1 MYTEISNPMDYRAGF
16 YIRLSKEDDREER
29 KLESES
35 VTNQRNLLAEF
46 AQQHRLDV
54 VDTYIDDGYSGTT
67 FDRPDFQRMIADIQT
82 GKINMVLTKDM
93 SRLGRDYIQTGYY
106 MEQFFPRLGVRYISL
121 LDGVDTGIDSTAN
134 DITPFRAIMND
145 MYAKDISKKITSVKR
160 DKQKRGQFIGW
171 KPSYGYRQSP
181 ESKNVLV
188 PDDEAAHV
196 VRRMFSL
203 ALSGMSC
210 RQIAA
215 RLNEERVPPPA
226 VYAGLT
232 PARTGPYS
240 GQWATERVNATLKN
254 EMYIGNMVQGR
265 MRKVSYKVDECRRMP
280 QEQWIIVEDT
290 HEPLVS
296 REVFDKVQMLIES
309 RQRTRSRTYDF
320 LLKGLIFC
328 HECGYPL
335 GVINRKSGG
344 RELLYF
350 VCRTYQRFTK
360 ESACT
365 CHCVRVEAVTAAI
378 MEEIARVCRQYLDPE
393 TCKRLAQEEIAA
405 SDSQAER
412 ERELAQLQGKLDKL
426 TANLDRMY
434 SEKLS
439 GLLDDADFQRIYGK
453 IKQERGQLEGRIRQ
467 LQRPAPV
474 KNAEQQAQELVARFL
489 ATAEDN
495 RELLVSLVE
504 RIELT
509 ESKDIKLFFRF
520 PQLNQE

>member
-1 MYTEISNPMDYRAGF
+1 MCHNIVS
-16 YIRLSKEDDREER
+16 
-29 KLESES
+29 
-35 VTNQRNLLAEF
+35 
-46 AQQHRLDV
+46 
-54 VDTYIDDGYSGTT
+54 
-67 FDRPDFQRMIADIQT
+67 
-82 GKINMVLTKDM
+82 
-93 SRLGRDYIQTGYY
+93 
-106 MEQFFPRLGVRYISL
+106 
-121 LDGVDTGIDSTAN
+121 
-134 DITPFRAIMND
+134 
-145 MYAKDISKKITSVKR
+145 AK
-160 DKQKRGQFIGW
+160 
-171 KPSYGYRQSP
+171 PPYGYRQSP

-188 PDDEAAHV
+188 PDVEAAAV

-215 RLNEERVPPPA
+215 LLNEEGVPPPA
-226 VYAGLT
+226 VYAGLN

-254 EMYIGNMVQGR
+254 EVYIGNMVQGR

-280 QEQWIIVEDT
+280 PEQWVIVEDT

-309 RQRTRSRTYDF
+309 RQRTRSRTYEF

-365 CHCVRVEAVTAAI
+365 CHCVRVETATAAI
-378 MEEIARVCRQYLDPE
+378 MEEIARVCRHYLDPE
-393 TCKRLAQEEIAA
+393 TCERLAREEIKA
-405 SDSQAER
+405 SGGKAER
-412 ERELAQLQGKLDKL
+412 EKELAALQGKSAKL
-426 TANLDRMY
+426 TAQLDRMY
-434 SEKLS
+434 DDKLA
-439 GLLDDADFQRIYGK
+439 GTLDDDDFQRLYAK
-453 IKQERGQLEGRIRQ
+453 IKQERGKLEARIRQ
-467 LQRPAPV
+467 LQRPAAEV
-474 KNAEQQAQELVARFL
+474 SAEQQAQELVAKFL

-509 ESKDIKLFFRF
+509 EAKDIKVFFRF
-520 PQLNQE
+520 PQLKQT

>member
-1 MYTEISNPMDYRAGF
+1 MDYRAGF
-16 YIRLSKEDDREER
+16 YIRLSKEDDKEDRE
-29 KLESES
+29 KESES
-35 VTNQRNLLAEF
+35 ITNQRSLLTEF
-46 AQQHRLDV
+46 AHKHRLDV

-67 FDRPDFQRMIADIQT
+67 FNRPEFQRMIADIQA

-106 MEQFFPRLGVRYISL
+106 MEQFFPRQGVRYISL

-160 DKQKRGQFIGW
+160 DKQRKGEFIGW
-171 KPSYGYRQSP
+171 KPPYGYRQSP

-188 PDDEAAHV
+188 PDEEAAAV
-196 VRRMFSL
+196 VHHMFSM
-203 ALSGMSC
+203 ALTGVSC

-215 RLNEERVPPPA
+215 SLNAEGVPPPA

-232 PARTGPYS
+232 PAKTGPYS

-254 EMYIGNMVQGR
+254 EVYIGNMVQGR
-265 MRKVSYKVDECRRMP
+265 MQKVSYKVDECRRMP
-280 QEQWIIVEDT
+280 PEQWVVVEGT
-290 HEPLVS
+290 HKPLVS
-296 REVFDKVQMLIES
+296 REVFDKVQLLIES

-335 GVINRKSGG
+335 GVICRKSGD
-344 RELLYF
+344 REMLYL
-350 VCRTYQRFTK
+350 VCRTYQRFTQ

-365 CHCVRVEAVTAAI
+365 CHCIRLEKVTKAVLD
-378 MEEIARVCRQYLDPE
+378 EINRVCLHWLNPKA
-393 TCKRLAQEEIAA
+393 CKQLAEQELTVA
-405 SDSQAER
+405 SGQKER
-412 ERELAQLQGKLDKL
+412 EREVARLQIKLQTLNDKLDRVYKDKL
-426 TANLDRMY
+426 A
-434 SEKLS
+434 
-439 GLLDDADFQRIYGK
+439 GVLDDADFQRVYTSL
-453 IKQERGQLEGRIRQ
+453 KQERSQLEERLHLMERKPGSSMSID
-467 LQRPAPV
+467 
-474 KNAEQQAQELVARFL
+474 EQAQLLVSRFL
-489 ATAEDN
+489 ATAEEN

-509 ESKDIKLFFRF
+509 DAKDIKIFFRF
-520 PQLNQE
+520 PQLELDK

>member
-1 MYTEISNPMDYRAGF
+1 MDYRAGF
-16 YIRLSKEDDREER
+16 YIRLSKEDDKSEKEDRE
-29 KLESES
+29 KESES
-35 VTNQRNLLAEF
+35 VTNQRSLLAGF

-54 VDTYIDDGYSGTT
+54 VDTYIDDGYSGTS
-67 FDRPDFQRMIADIQT
+67 FDRPEFKRMIADIET

-106 MEQFFPRLGVRYISL
+106 MEQFFPRQGVRYISL
-121 LDGVDTGIDSTAN
+121 LDGVDTGTDSTAN

-160 DKQKRGQFIGW
+160 DKQRRGQFIGW
-171 KPSYGYRQSP
+171 KPAYGYRQSP
-181 ESKNVLV
+181 ESKNVIV
-188 PDDEAAHV
+188 PDEEAAQV
-196 VRRMFSL
+196 VRRMFNL

-215 RLNEERVPPPA
+215 LLNEEGVPPPA
-226 VYAGLT
+226 VYAGLN
-232 PARTGPYS
+232 PAKTGPYS

-254 EMYIGNMVQGR
+254 EVYIGNMVQGR

-280 QEQWIIVEDT
+280 PEQWVIVEDT

-296 REVFDKVQMLIES
+296 REVFDKVQTLIES
-309 RQRTRSRTYDF
+309 RRRTRSRIYDF

-365 CHCVRVEAVTAAI
+365 CHCVRVETVTAAI
-378 MEEIARVCRQYLDPE
+378 MEKIARVCRRYLDPVTSE
-393 TCKRLAQEEIAA
+393 RLAQEEIAA
-405 SDSQAER
+405 SSSQAER
-412 ERELAQLQGKLDKL
+412 ERELSQLQGKSAKL
-426 TANLDRMY
+426 TAQLDRIY
-434 SEKLS
+434 DDKLA
-439 GLLDDADFQRIYGK
+439 GMLDDSDFQRIYAK
-453 IKQERGQLEGRIRQ
+453 IKQERGQLEGRIQQ
-467 LQRPAPV
+467 LQRPAPA
-474 KNAEQQAQELVARFL
+474 KNAERQAQELVARFL
-489 ATAEDN
+489 ATAEGN

-509 ESKDIKLFFRF
+509 ETKDIKIFFRF
-520 PQLNQE
+520 QQQSQEQE